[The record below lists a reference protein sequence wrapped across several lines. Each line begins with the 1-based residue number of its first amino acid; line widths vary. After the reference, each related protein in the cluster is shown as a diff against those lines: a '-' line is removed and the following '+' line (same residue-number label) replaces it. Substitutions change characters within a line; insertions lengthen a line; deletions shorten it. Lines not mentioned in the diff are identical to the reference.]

1 MSNSYLANPYEIDHQ
16 VFSTTLEQ
24 HGRELGVVDTAL
36 DHIIQGLNDLSDL
49 SQRLNGELDNVR
61 IALVV
66 TSFNSLRM
74 AMQALG
80 IGHYQQ
86 AFALARMA
94 AEAHLVAQDAKYPPT
109 LTALTRKGEGR
120 VGRGDL
126 ALEQMAGRRSDKT
139 RDVWK
144 DRYGFLSKFGAHP
157 RHESLVALLR
167 SGPDG
172 KPLLS
177 LGGEYDAVLVN
188 GVLSEV
194 LRELMNMFAIVAEIT
209 HAAGSDWV
217 DRALSALKNVDALF
231 FEIGDWA
238 NNHPSE

>member
-1 MSNSYLANPYEIDHQ
+1 MSNSYLATLDQIDHQ

-24 HGRELGVVDTAL
+24 HGREFGVVDTAL

-49 SQRLNGELDNVR
+49 SQELNGKRDRVR
-61 IALVV
+61 IALVI

-86 AFALARMA
+86 ALALVRMA
-94 AEAHLVAQDAKYPPT
+94 AEANLVALDTEHSPT
-109 LTALTRKGEGR
+109 LIALTQKGKGKI
-120 VGRGDL
+120 GRGDL
-126 ALEQMAGRRSDKT
+126 ALGKMAERQSART
-139 RDVWK
+139 RDVWE
-144 DRYGFLSKFGAHP
+144 DRYSFLSEFGAHP

-177 LGGEYDAVLVN
+177 
-188 GVLSEV
+188 
-194 LRELMNMFAIVAEIT
+194 
-209 HAAGSDWV
+209 
-217 DRALSALKNVDALF
+217 
-231 FEIGDWA
+231 
-238 NNHPSE
+238 PSQ